1 MWQRKQT
8 IYLFLTAIL
17 LLVMQIL
24 PLAYIESPAS
34 VSSDATGVQGLS
46 SVMYCAL
53 IYNSNVSEYTVGT
66 VTLLAV
72 ITVAAAIISFAN
84 IFFFKNRR
92 HQMRNCRNAQ
102 ILLLLWCGL
111 CAWIVYSEY
120 KAGFTPQ
127 FALCLPVVSII
138 LLQLAY
144 MGIKHDDDLVRS
156 ADRLR

>member
-1 MWQRKQT
+1 
-8 IYLFLTAIL
+8 
-17 LLVMQIL
+17 
-24 PLAYIESPAS
+24 
-34 VSSDATGVQGLS
+34 
-46 SVMYCAL
+46 MYCAL
-53 IYNSNVSEYTVGT
+53 IYNPNVSEYTVGT